1 MVHYYNYIMGIQ
13 DCSRGNTYHNCRF
26 KQAAEQRGL
35 IVTHSD
41 THGWSHTSPS
51 DHLLDFVIDNG
62 LTDIL
67 LNRNDGAGFF
77 IGKTGTHSGGVEIVS
92 KPPRTSST
100 RKYICPICGMSVR
113 ATRTVRIACIDCD
126 EQMIEV

>member
-13 DCSRGNTYHNCRF
+13 DCSRGNTYHNRRF

-77 IGKTGTHSGGVEIVS
+77 IGKTGTHSGSAEIGV
-92 KPPRTSST
+92 KPTQTSST
-100 RKYICPICGMSVR
+100 RKYICPCCGMSVR
-113 ATRTVRIACIDCD
+113 ATRTVRIACIDCN